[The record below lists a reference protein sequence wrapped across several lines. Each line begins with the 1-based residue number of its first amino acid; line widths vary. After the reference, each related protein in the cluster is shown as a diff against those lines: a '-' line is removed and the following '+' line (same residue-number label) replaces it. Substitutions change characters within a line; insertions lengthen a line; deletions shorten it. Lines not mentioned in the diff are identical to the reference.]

1 MLGIHKL
8 VIEIL
13 SPGTEQR
20 ARVSNL
26 NSCEGQEGF
35 VNE

>member
-1 MLGIHKL
+1 MLRIHRL

-13 SPGTEQR
+13 GPETEQR
-20 ARVSNL
+20 ARISNS